1 MVMTRRGQRT
11 FRVSTLLFEGRYI
24 SYESGGELG
33 LRERPL
39 SLLTVVVGHGDDG
52 EDEVD
57 EVEP

>member
-1 MVMTRRGQRT
+1 MYQCGSV
-11 FRVSTLLFEGRYI
+11 FLLD
-24 SYESGGELG
+24 LG
-33 LRERPL
+33 LL